1 MLWQTRPFN
10 VISHLSGATLIKQCV
25 KLASFQ
31 TSQSPFIKGRLIT
44 KYFLDILYHL
54 HLYLHH
60 LHNGHPLHD
69 DDEDDHHE
77 RDAPILLHRHLA
89 PATARRQHR
98 VQVKVTLV
106 ITVMVMVIKLF
117 SFKSDTIHFILT
129 LTKECDSDTKIQSLR
144 LSRKN
149 VISYCASKAVS

>member
-1 MLWQTRPFN
+1 MLSDT
-10 VISHLSGATLIKQCV
+10 LSGATLIKQCV

-54 HLYLHH
+54 HLHYLHH
-60 LHNGHPLHD
+60 GHRLHD

-117 SFKSDTIHFILT
+117 LFKSDTIHFILT
-129 LTKECDSDTKIQSLR
+129 PTKECDSDTKIQSLR
-144 LSRKN
+144 LSRKI